1 MANIMFS
8 PKFHVDDSTGAPLAS
23 GKVYFYEAG
32 TSTPK
37 DTYNAASAAPGTEN
51 ANPLT
56 LDSRGEATVY
66 GVGSYKVVVKDS
78 LDNTIYTVD
87 NYSISGTVDTA
98 DIANGA
104 VTTAKLATNALSAD
118 ATGRAKMQDG
128 FVTSAKLD
136 TGGVALPSGSTAT
149 TQTTG
154 DNTTKVATTAFVAGE
169 FTDKKASDAQAL
181 AGTDN
186 TKYITPSLIKRYKG
200 AAKAVFSTSN
210 TAIVNDMVGNATW
223 VSLTQDIGA
232 NTITVRFDLSSVPSL
247 SGTNTVVVASAVRSS
262 QESFTVVDS
271 NTIDVVFMYWD
282 NGLDAGLSGWRSY
295 ISVYV
300 ND

>member
-1 MANIMFS
+1 MANIMFP
-8 PKFHVDDSTGAPLAS
+8 PKFHVDDATGAPLAS

-37 DTYNAASAAPGTEN
+37 DTYSDSGAVTPN

-136 TGGVALPSGSTAT
+136 SAGVALPSGSTAT
-149 TQTTG
+149 TQAAA
-154 DNTTKVATTAFVAGE
+154 DNTTKVATTAFVQGE
-169 FTDKKASDAQAL
+169 FTDKTASQSEMEAASSTTKVVT
-181 AGTDN
+181 AGRV
-186 TKYITPSLIKRYKG
+186 KYNPG
-200 AAKAVFSTSN
+200 VAKAWVVFQGRGTNGACTINGSSGVSGVSRTSGGVYEITFST
-210 TAIVNDMVGNATW
+210 A
-223 VSLTQDIGA
+223 
-232 NTITVRFDLSSVPSL
+232 F
-247 SGTNTVVVASAVRSS
+247 SGTNYAWDASTEDASKVSCPIATAKTASVLTLSLWDSYNSVVKNDPS
-262 QESFTVVDS
+262 VVCVTAFGDQ
-271 NTIDVVFMYWD
+271 
-282 NGLDAGLSGWRSY
+282 
-295 ISVYV
+295 
-300 ND
+300 